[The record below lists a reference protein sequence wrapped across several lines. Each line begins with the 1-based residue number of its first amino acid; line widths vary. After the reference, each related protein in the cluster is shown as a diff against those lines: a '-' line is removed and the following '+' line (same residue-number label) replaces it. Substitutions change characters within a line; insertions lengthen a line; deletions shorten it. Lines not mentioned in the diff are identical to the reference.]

1 MALVEGAGRAPIAAE
16 RRLSK
21 RRRRPSGEPPPLPRH
36 LYASGKYWLG
46 LAGVIVGLWVIV
58 FSVAG
63 AGAATTRFDLSILDA
78 IVELRTSWM
87 TRIARG
93 VHHLGSDWVT
103 IPVRWSLLL
112 ALVFFK
118 RFRHLFVLL
127 GSILAVG
134 LITSLVAQASA
145 RARPLGLEILG
156 SWEGGSHPS
165 RPLAALAVTLIGITY
180 TLVPPGRWRSRA
192 KWYCG
197 AVLAAVACARLYL
210 AVDHPT
216 DVIAG
221 AIVGVAIPLV
231 AFRLLTP
238 NDVFPVSYHR
248 RRAAHLDVDGPRG
261 DAIRAAVEQQLGVT
275 IVDVEPFGLGG
286 SAGSTPLRLTVA
298 GEPPAQLFAKL
309 YAKNHLRSD
318 RWYKIGR
325 TLLYG
330 RLEDEGS
337 FSSVRRLVQY
347 EDYMLRVMRDAK
359 LPTPRPFGFV
369 EITPEREY
377 VLLTD
382 FVPAAKELL
391 DAEVTDDVI
400 HQCLALVRRM
410 WDAGIAHR
418 DVKPSNILVA
428 RGRPGGDRAAEVHLI
443 DVAFGEVRP
452 SPWRQ
457 AVDLAN
463 MMLVLALRT
472 DSQRVYE
479 AARRYFT
486 VEEIS
491 EALAATHGV
500 TIPSQT
506 RALLK
511 QDARNVLGE
520 LRALVP
526 ACKPIA
532 VQRWS
537 MRRVGITL
545 GALAS
550 LFVLFALVVSNFRG
564 AGLQPP
570 QDGGHAAYSGVTRRP
585 DCLISDP
592 MVLVAQSVPSASLV
606 PCVDS
611 LPVGWSF
618 ATMDVVDGRAR
629 MFLDS
634 DRAGFHVV
642 DVTLTASCDVAGAT
656 EVPTDEPGT
665 RRFERIVLRQ
675 DRYAGSRYYTFDGGC
690 VTYAFDFRG
699 HGRTVLAEET
709 SVALSFL
716 PRDEIREHLAS
727 RHDLPL

>member
-1 MALVEGAGRAPIAAE
+1 
-16 RRLSK
+16 
-21 RRRRPSGEPPPLPRH
+21 
-36 LYASGKYWLG
+36 LG
-46 LAGVIVGLWVIV
+46 LGGVIVALWAII
-58 FSVAG
+58 FFVAG
-63 AGAATTRFDLSILDA
+63 AGAATTRVELSIFDA
-78 IVELRTSWM
+78 IVELRTPWL
-87 TRIARG
+87 TRIERG
-93 VHHLGSDWVT
+93 IQHVGSDWVM
-103 IPVRWSLLL
+103 IPIRWGLLL
-112 ALVFFK
+112 SLVFFK

-127 GSILAVG
+127 GSLLAVG
-134 LITSLVAQASA
+134 LVTSVVAQLAA
-145 RARPLGLEILG
+145 RARPLGVEILG
-156 SWEGGSHPS
+156 SWEGGSQPS
-165 RPLAALAVTLIGITY
+165 RPLAALAVTMLGITY
-180 TLVPPGRWRSRA
+180 TLVPAGRWRSRA
-192 KWYCG
+192 KWCCTG
-197 AVLAAVACARLYL
+197 LLAAVALARLYL

-221 AIVGVAIPLV
+221 VIVGVTIPLV

-238 NDVFPVSYHR
+238 NDVFPVTYR
-248 RRAAHLDVDGPRG
+248 RGRSAHLDVDGPRG
-261 DAIRAAVEQQLGVT
+261 DAIRAAVEQQLGVS

-318 RWYKIGR
+318 RWYKLGR

-359 LPTPRPFGFV
+359 LSTPRPFGFV

-377 VLLTD
+377 LLLTD

-391 DAEVTDDVI
+391 DADVTDEVI
-400 HQCLALVRRM
+400 DQCFALVRRM

-418 DVKPSNILVA
+418 DLKPSNILVA
-428 RGRPGGDRAAEVHLI
+428 RARPGSGRGAEVHLI

-472 DSQRVYE
+472 DARRVYQ
-479 AARRYFT
+479 AALTYFD

-491 EALAATHGV
+491 EGLAATKGV

-511 QDARNVLGE
+511 EDSRDVLGE
-520 LRALVP
+520 LRSFVP
-526 ACKPIA
+526 ECAPIA
-532 VQRWS
+532 IQRWS
-537 MRRVGITL
+537 MRRAGITAA
-545 GALAS
+545 ALLSVFIGAS
-550 LFVLFALVVSNFRG
+550 LVIGNFRG

-570 QDGGHAAYSGVTRRP
+570 QDGGRAAYSGVTRPP
-585 DCLISDP
+585 DCRISDP
-592 MVLVAQSVPSASLV
+592 LVLVAQSVPSAGLV
-606 PCVDS
+606 PCLDS

-618 ATMDVVDGRAR
+618 ATMDVTDGRTR

-642 DVTLTASCDVAGAT
+642 DVTFTRSCDVAGAT

-699 HGRTVLAEET
+699 RGRTVLAEET

-716 PRDEIREHLAS
+716 SRDELAAYLALH
-727 RHDLPL
+727 HDLPL